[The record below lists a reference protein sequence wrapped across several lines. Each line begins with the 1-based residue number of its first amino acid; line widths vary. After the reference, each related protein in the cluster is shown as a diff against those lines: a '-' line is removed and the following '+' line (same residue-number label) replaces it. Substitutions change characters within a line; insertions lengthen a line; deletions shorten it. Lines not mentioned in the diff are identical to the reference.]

1 MSEGEAVAIGEV
13 MQLYH
18 HQEAAGKVSPVGDA
32 CGGSRGKS
40 YPSS

>member
-1 MSEGEAVAIGEV
+1 MSEGEAVAIGEM
-13 MQLYH
+13 MQLY

-32 CGGSRGKS
+32 CGGNRGKS